1 MINLYRLSCLGGLTL
16 KITCIFC
23 GKRKESSLE
32 HVIPEAIGNNSF
44 TTNIV
49 CTDCNSALGATID
62 DKFVNSFPIEMKREM
77 LGLKGYK
84 GNIPQVLRCGKDS
97 NGNTII
103 LDKDS
108 GPKYIPKVTEKD
120 NSFSVMANSKK
131 EVTQIIK
138 KKLKRKYVPKRK
150 QVPKE
155 LIDKELKKI
164 ENTEV
169 EESRPKIN
177 FRYNYNVSNFK
188 LEFLKIAF
196 EYMNI
201 YYGDTYKQDPI
212 GNRLK
217 NILNQFKSGN
227 IADYSKYVID
237 VPSKLSTPVMNAL
250 KRSKQNIHIILPVID
265 PNNRLFIS
273 ILLFNGE
280 FSYSVL
286 VSNHGDAYSS
296 ILGKRKSILITET

>member
-1 MINLYRLSCLGGLTL
+1 MQRIWQSILLINLYRLSCLGGLTL

-23 GKRKESSLE
+23 GQKKESSLE
-32 HVIPEAIGNNSF
+32 HVIPKAIGNNSF

-49 CTDCNSALGATID
+49 CKDCNSALGATID

-84 GNIPQVLRCGKDS
+84 GNIPQVLKCGKDS

-108 GPKYIPKVTEKD
+108 GPKYISKVTEKD

-131 EVTQIIK
+131 DAACIIK
-138 KKLKRKYVPKRK
+138 KKLERKHVPQK
-150 QVPKE
+150 
-155 LIDKELKKI
+155 LIDKALNKI

-177 FRYNYNVSNFK
+177 FRYKYNVSNFK

-212 GNRLK
+212 GKRLK

-227 IADYSKYVID
+227 IADYSNYVI
-237 VPSKLSTPVMNAL
+237 PNHLSTPGMNAL
-250 KRSKQNIHIILPVID
+250 KRSNQNIHEILPVITS
-265 PNNRLFIS
+265 NNKLFIS

-286 VSNHGDAYSS
+286 VSNQGDAYPS
-296 ILGKRKSILITET
+296 ILGKIKSILISK

>member
-23 GKRKESSLE
+23 GEEKESSLE

-131 EVTQIIK
+131 EVAKIIK
-138 KKLKRKYVPKRK
+138 KKLKRK

-155 LIDKELKKI
+155 IGKALKKI

-201 YYGDTYKQDPI
+201 YYGDTYRQDPI

-250 KRSKQNIHIILPVID
+250 KRSKQNIHIILPVIG

-286 VSNHGDAYSS
+286 VSNHGDAYPS
-296 ILGKRKSILITET
+296 ILGKRRSILISK

>member
-23 GKRKESSLE
+23 GQKKESSLE
-32 HVIPEAIGNNSF
+32 HVVPEAIGNNSF

-84 GNIPQVLRCGKDS
+84 GNIPQVLRRGKDS

-108 GPKYIPKVTEKD
+108 GLKYIPKVTEKD
-120 NSFSVMANSKK
+120 NSFSVMASSKK
-131 EVTQIIK
+131 EAAQIIK
-138 KKLKRKYVPKRK
+138 KKLNRKHVPQK
-150 QVPKE
+150 
-155 LIDKELKKI
+155 LIDKALKKI
-164 ENTEV
+164 KNTEV

-212 GNRLK
+212 GNCLK

-227 IADYSKYVID
+227 IADYSNYVID
-237 VPSKLSTPVMNAL
+237 VPNQLSTPVMNAL
-250 KRSKQNIHIILPVID
+250 KRSNQNIHEILPVID

-286 VSNHGDAYSS
+286 VSNHGDAYPS
-296 ILGKRKSILITET
+296 ILGKRKSILISKRR